1 MMRPRLLVAASAL
14 ALAAAQKCF
23 DQATRDPLYN
33 KPAPGPGGAGYRSVA
48 EPWRSTSCC
57 TDYYTQQL
65 QDYGV
70 EALYSN
76 FSFHH
81 CSIRENRTDLRIS
94 PRCEQ

>member
-1 MMRPRLLVAASAL
+1 MHASLAFASAALVL
-14 ALAAAQKCF
+14 ASAQKCF
-23 DQATRDPLYN
+23 DQATRDPQYN
-33 KPAPGPGGAGYRSVA
+33 KAAPSAGGAGFRNVVA
-48 EPWRSTSCC
+48 HPWKSSSCC

-70 EALYSN
+70 EALYNN

-94 PRCEQ
+94 PRCLQ